1 MTTQQIT
8 AEQSESTT
16 VNKQLRLWLIVFTIT
31 AIISV
36 ISGIAGNQS
45 IFSNAGMILAA
56 AMVVLSVNKRMK
68 LTEVENA

>member
-1 MTTQQIT
+1 MNTQQSVS
-8 AEQSESTT
+8 AQSESTT

-31 AIISV
+31 ATISV

-68 LTEVENA
+68 LTEAVNA

>member
-1 MTTQQIT
+1 MNTQQSVS
-8 AEQSESTT
+8 AQSESTT

-68 LTEVENA
+68 LTEAENA

>member
-1 MTTQQIT
+1 MTTQEIT

>member
-1 MTTQQIT
+1 MNTQQSVS
-8 AEQSESTT
+8 AQSESTT

-31 AIISV
+31 ATISV
-36 ISGIAGNQS
+36 ISGIAENQS

-68 LTEVENA
+68 LTEAVNA

>member
-1 MTTQQIT
+1 MNTQQSVS
-8 AEQSESTT
+8 AQSESTT

-45 IFSNAGMILAA
+45 IFSNAGMILSA

-68 LTEVENA
+68 LTEAENA

>member
-1 MTTQQIT
+1 
-8 AEQSESTT
+8 
-16 VNKQLRLWLIVFTIT
+16 VFTIT

-68 LTEVENA
+68 LTEAENA